1 MVEGIYVVM
10 KVSKTRVLA
19 CAGVY
24 KRTDEGKEA
33 FLRFISSLI
42 IK

>member
-1 MVEGIYVVM
+1 MEIIHEEISNVFV
-10 KVSKTRVLA
+10 KVLA